1 MKSYLDEYNDTP
13 GVVSMDLV
21 LFRDAVEH
29 REYILLLLLYN
40 YSSSIK
46 LVSLRHV
53 LIWLKDLMRCERVL
67 YSITEAT
74 AIDTIF

>member
-29 REYILLLLLYN
+29 REYILLLLLLLLLLYS
-40 YSSSIK
+40 YSSCII
-46 LVSLRHV
+46 LVSLCHALV
-53 LIWLKDLMRCERVL
+53 THNNKNVNG
-67 YSITEAT
+67 
-74 AIDTIF
+74 

>member
-29 REYILLLLLYN
+29 REYILLLLLLYS

-53 LIWLKDLMRCERVL
+53 LVAPDNKNVNG
-67 YSITEAT
+67 
-74 AIDTIF
+74 

>member
-29 REYILLLLLYN
+29 REYILLILLNSY
-40 YSSSIK
+40 SSIK

-53 LIWLKDLMRCERVL
+53 LVAPDNKN
-67 YSITEAT
+67 ANG
-74 AIDTIF
+74 

>member
-29 REYILLLLLYN
+29 REYILPLLLLLLLLLLYS
-40 YSSSIK
+40 YSSIK
-46 LVSLRHV
+46 LVSLRHALV
-53 LIWLKDLMRCERVL
+53 APDNKNVNG
-67 YSITEAT
+67 
-74 AIDTIF
+74 

>member
-29 REYILLLLLYN
+29 REYILLLLLLLL
-40 YSSSIK
+40 YSYSSIK
-46 LVSLRHV
+46 LVSLRHALV
-53 LIWLKDLMRCERVL
+53 APNNRNVNG
-67 YSITEAT
+67 
-74 AIDTIF
+74 

>member
-29 REYILLLLLYN
+29 REYILPLLL
-40 YSSSIK
+40 
-46 LVSLRHV
+46 H
-53 LIWLKDLMRCERVL
+53 
-67 YSITEAT
+67 TAT
-74 AIDTIF
+74 TGV

>member
-29 REYILLLLLYN
+29 REYMLLLLLLYS
-40 YSSSIK
+40 YSSIK
-46 LVSLRHV
+46 FVSLRHALV
-53 LIWLKDLMRCERVL
+53 APNNKNVNG
-67 YSITEAT
+67 
-74 AIDTIF
+74 

>member
-29 REYILLLLLYN
+29 CEYILRILLLLLL
-40 YSSSIK
+40 YSYSSIK
-46 LVSLRHV
+46 LVSLRHALV
-53 LIWLKDLMRCERVL
+53 
-67 YSITEAT
+67 AT
-74 AIDTIF
+74 DNKNVNG

>member
-29 REYILLLLLYN
+29 REYMLLLLLLYS
-40 YSSSIK
+40 YSSIK
-46 LVSLRHV
+46 FVSLRHV
-53 LIWLKDLMRCERVL
+53 SDYIPFR
-67 YSITEAT
+67 
-74 AIDTIF
+74 